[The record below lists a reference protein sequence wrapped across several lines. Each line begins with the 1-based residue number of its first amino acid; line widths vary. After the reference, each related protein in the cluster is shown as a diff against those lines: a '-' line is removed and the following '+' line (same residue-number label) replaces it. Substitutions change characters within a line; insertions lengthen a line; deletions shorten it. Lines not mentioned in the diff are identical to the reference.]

1 MTPAAHGVENAPHGA
16 LGRAPLSGGVSRH
29 ERDRSDH
36 DDGDPLAGFGY
47 RQQLDRSIGRFASF
61 AAGVSYISILTGTFQ
76 LFYFGFGAG
85 GPAYR
90 WSWPMVFVGQLM
102 VALCFAELAARYPG
116 GRLGLQL
123 DQAPGQPHDRLAG
136 RLDDADRLGR
146 DALGRRARY
155 QFTLPQIWSGFQ
167 LVGDGTGTYDFA
179 VNAVILGSALIVF
192 TTLVNVFGVKLMS
205 RINSTGVFIELVAAV
220 LHHRAA
226 RGEHDPRSRRRPRD
240 ERRRARAEPGLPGRL
255 PGGRRSRRRYV
266 MYGFDTAS
274 SLGEETVD
282 PRRTAPRAILR
293 AVTASFVLGGLILL
307 FGVMAVEDIR
317 DPELSS
323 STGGLQYV
331 LLQASGTGIGR
342 AFLLAIVVAITVCCL
357 AVHTATIRMMFG
369 MARDNNLP
377 GAARLARVHP
387 RFRTPVVPAVVIGLL
402 SIGILLV
409 NIRQPQIFTVV
420 TSIAIM
426 MIYLA
431 YLLVTVPMLVSRL
444 RGRWP
449 RPTTA
454 AALLPGALGPA
465 GERARGGLGGRHGD
479 QPRLAA
485 AGGLQRHGALPLVPA
500 VGGRRSSSARSR
512 WRASPTTGSA
522 AAPHRRAARARGG
535 RRPVPAI
542 AGGGEKGGA
551 E

>member
-1 MTPAAHGVENAPHGA
+1 VTDVRPAT
-16 LGRAPLSGGVSRH
+16 
-29 ERDRSDH
+29 ERG

-85 GPAYR
+85 GPAYL
-90 WSWPMVFVGQLM
+90 WSWPVVFVGQLM
-102 VALCFAELAARYPG
+102 VALCFAELAARFPVAGSLYNWTK
-116 GRLGLQL
+116 RLGNRTTAWMAGWMMLTASIVTL
-123 DQAPGQPHDRLAG
+123 SATVLA
-136 RLDDADRLGR
+136 
-146 DALGRRARY
+146 Y
-155 QFTLPQIWSGFQ
+155 QITLPQLWSGFQ
-167 LVGDGTGTYDFA
+167 VVGDGTGTYDYA
-179 VNAVILGSALIVF
+179 VNAVLLGSALIVF

-205 RINSTGVFIELVAAV
+205 RINSAGVFIELVAAV
-220 LHHRAA
+220 LIIVLLAA
-226 RGEHDPRSRRRPRD
+226 NTTRG
-240 ERRRARAEPGLPGRL
+240 PGVVLDTNGTGEGQSL
-255 PGGRRSRRRYV
+255 GYLGAFLVAALASGYV

-307 FGVMAVEDIR
+307 FGVMAVDDIR

-331 LLQASGTGIGR
+331 LLQASGSGIGR
-342 AFLLAIVVAITVCCL
+342 VFLLAIVVAITVCCL

-402 SIGILLV
+402 SIGILLI
-409 NIRQPQIFTVV
+409 NIRQPQIFTVI
-420 TSIAIM
+420 TSIAVV

-431 YLLVTVPMLVSRL
+431 YLLVTVPMLISRL

-449 RPTTA
+449 LPADGAGRGHFSLGRWGLPVNVLAVLWGAGMAVNLGWPRREVYNAAEPHHWYLQWGAAVFIGAIALTGLAYYRLRQRHRTGVLPEHAAERP
-454 AALLPGALGPA
+454 LPGGP
-465 GERARGGLGGRHGD
+465 
-479 QPRLAA
+479 Q
-485 AGGLQRHGALPLVPA
+485 VA
-500 VGGRRSSSARSR
+500 VGEA
-512 WRASPTTGSA
+512 
-522 AAPHRRAARARGG
+522 
-535 RRPVPAI
+535 
-542 AGGGEKGGA
+542 
-551 E
+551 